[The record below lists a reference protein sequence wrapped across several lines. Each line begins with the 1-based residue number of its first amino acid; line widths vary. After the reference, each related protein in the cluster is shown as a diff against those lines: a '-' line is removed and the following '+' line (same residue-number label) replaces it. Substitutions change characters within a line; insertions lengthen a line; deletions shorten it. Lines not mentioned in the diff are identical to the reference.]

1 MPSASQKKS
10 SSIVV
15 AVTLEKNLSKVML
28 DSLNR
33 YALNE
38 ALSNV
43 KSFAA
48 ENVFFTTPKTVDN
61 WLKNG
66 TFDYNKVLDWLRRSG
81 DKILAAQLK
90 AQIDEAVNENSQ
102 SENQETR

>member
-1 MPSASQKKS
+1 MASASQKKS

-15 AVTLEKNLSKVML
+15 TIPFEKNLSKVML
-28 DSLNR
+28 DSMNR

-38 ALSNV
+38 GLANV

-48 ENVFFTTPKTVDN
+48 ENVFFTTSKTVDN
-61 WLKNG
+61 WLKSSS
-66 TFDYNKVLDWLRRSG
+66 FDYNKVLDWLRRSG

-90 AQIDEAVNENSQ
+90 AQIDEAANGHSQ
-102 SENQETR
+102 SENQENR